1 MSCARSASNDPG
13 GSGLAST
20 ARQRISSYATPAC
33 SGVCAGVGTASARAT
48 CTHDIASDTIKIG
61 NSAHRMAITDA
72 YSGFSSFPVGNQ
84 TFGGDARATVTA
96 VEAGASLREVT
107 ILVIGIIGSGKIGST
122 VARLAVGAGHDVVIS
137 NSRGPDSLS
146 DLVASLGPHAR
157 AATVAQAVRE
167 GDIVVIA
174 IPFRSRATLFGSGVD
189 FRGKIVVDAMN
200 AYTENFEPMDL
211 GGKGSSELVA
221 QELPGARVVKA
232 FNTLYSKTLASAAQ
246 PKGSPE
252 RIVLPIASDDADA
265 KRVVAGFIDSI
276 GYEPFDDGSLVDG
289 RRQQPETALYNVSVS
304 ASEAKTLV
312 ATR

>member
-1 MSCARSASNDPG
+1 M
-13 GSGLAST
+13 
-20 ARQRISSYATPAC
+20 
-33 SGVCAGVGTASARAT
+33 
-48 CTHDIASDTIKIG
+48 
-61 NSAHRMAITDA
+61 
-72 YSGFSSFPVGNQ
+72 
-84 TFGGDARATVTA
+84 TA

-157 AATVAQAVRE
+157 AATVAQAVRD

-252 RIVLPIASDDADA
+252 RIVLPLASDDADA
-265 KRVVAGFIDSI
+265 KRVVASFIDSI
-276 GYEPFDDGSLVDG
+276 GYQPFDNGSLVGG
-289 RRQQPETALYNVSVS
+289 RRQQPETALYNKSLS
-304 ASEAKTLV
+304 ASQAATLV
-312 ATR
+312 ANG